1 MRKHLPLGL
10 LLAFTAIIF
19 LTTAIRPSLLDDADA
34 THAEAAKEMI
44 ERNDWVTLHVN
55 GVRYLEKAPLLY
67 WATAISFR
75 LFGYNAFAVRFP
87 IVLGILLL
95 SLVAYWFGR
104 WAYSEKAGLYAA
116 AILASCVGMFLFTR
130 VMIPET
136 ILTLWFTLA
145 HYCFL
150 RGFFGEG
157 KQKRWYYGLYA
168 AIALAV
174 LTKGLIGIAF
184 VAGPIGLFLLLTRNL
199 FSEIKHLRLVTGTLL
214 FLLIAAPWHLLAG
227 IRNERFF
234 WFYFMNEHVYRFLG
248 KREPKDYNR
257 VPFVFYW
264 LMHLIWLFPW
274 SVGVPLLGSQK
285 PSVDRNAERRK
296 LINLYVWLW
305 AALILIFFNISTSQE
320 YYTFPV
326 YAPLALLL
334 GAAFAAVEDKAGARK
349 YLLWMQG
356 ALAATALLIAGML
369 GALVWKARNIQP
381 TGDLSDLL
389 ALAPADSEQYTLSLG
404 HFFDLTT
411 NAFAELRVPAL
422 GAALTLSI
430 GFGLAFW
437 FRWRQRHSLAAI
449 AMVAA
454 MGLMFV
460 WANLAQQKFDPVLSS
475 RMLAQEIQK
484 RWEPGA
490 KIVFNGEYETGSSIA
505 FYTNEQVL
513 LLNGRVTGMAFGS
526 TYRDA
531 PPIFLEVA
539 DLRRLWQGKE
549 RIFFFTEDN
558 KKETALE
565 AIKGLPLYPLASR
578 GGKTVLV
585 NKP

>member
-1 MRKHLPLGL
+1 MRKHLPIAS

-19 LTTAIRPSLLDDADA
+19 LTTSFRPALLDDADA

-55 GVRYLEKAPLLY
+55 GVRYLEKAPMIY
-67 WATAISFR
+67 WATAISYR
-75 LFGYNAFAVRFP
+75 LFGFNAFAVRFP
-87 IVLGILLL
+87 VVIGILLL
-95 SLVAYWFGR
+95 ALVAYWFGR
-104 WAYSEKAGLYAA
+104 WAHSEKAGLYAA
-116 AILASCVGMFLFTR
+116 AILSSCVGVFLFTR
-130 VMIPET
+130 VMIPEVL
-136 ILTLWFTLA
+136 LTLWLTLA
-145 HYCFL
+145 HCCFL
-150 RGFFGEG
+150 RGFFGAG

-168 AIALAV
+168 AAALAV

-184 VAGPIGLFLLLTRNL
+184 VAGPIGLFLLLTRSL
-199 FSEIKHLRLVTGTLL
+199 LGEIKHLRLVTGTLL

-227 IRNERFF
+227 ARNDRFF

-274 SVGVPLLGSQK
+274 SVGVPLLGSQM
-285 PSVDRNAERRK
+285 PSMDRNAERRR
-296 LINLYVWLW
+296 LINLYVWIW
-305 AALILIFFNISTSQE
+305 AGMILIFFNISTSQE

-334 GAAFAAVEDKAGARK
+334 GAAFAAAEERPGAQK
-349 YLLWMQG
+349 YLVWVQA
-356 ALAATALLIAGML
+356 ALAALAMIVAAVL
-369 GALVWKARNIQP
+369 GTLVWKARSVQP
-381 TGDLSDLL
+381 TGELSDLL
-389 ALAPADSEQYTLSLG
+389 DQAPAGSEQYTLSLG

-411 NAFAELRVPAL
+411 NAFAGLRVPAI
-422 GAALTLSI
+422 GAALTLGI
-430 GFGLAFW
+430 GFLLAFW
-437 FRWRQRHSLAAI
+437 FRWRRRHARAT
-449 AMVAA
+449 AVMVAA

-475 RMLAQEIQK
+475 RVLAQEIQQ

-505 FYTNEQVL
+505 FYTNEQIL
-513 LLNGRVTGMAFGS
+513 LLHGRVTGMQFGS
-526 TYRDA
+526 TYPDA
-531 PPIFLEVA
+531 PPVFLETA
-539 DLRRLWQGKE
+539 DLRRLWQAGE

-558 KKETALE
+558 TKEAALKAVE
-565 AIKGLPLYPLASR
+565 GLPLYPLASR
-578 GGKTVLV
+578 GGKSVMT